1 MPIQNPP
8 PPEGGDRGILTVF
21 AMGGGGGSE
30 TYFGNFTI
38 YMNLINLNFLQNP
51 FRPRMTHYLIY
62 TGITLYSNPQVR
74 FTQQL
79 ASVSKLS

>member
-1 MPIQNPP
+1 MPIQIFFP
-8 PPEGGDRGILTVF
+8 
-21 AMGGGGGSE
+21 GGGGARNTDRVCQGGGGPRPI
-30 TYFGNFTI
+30 FGNFTK